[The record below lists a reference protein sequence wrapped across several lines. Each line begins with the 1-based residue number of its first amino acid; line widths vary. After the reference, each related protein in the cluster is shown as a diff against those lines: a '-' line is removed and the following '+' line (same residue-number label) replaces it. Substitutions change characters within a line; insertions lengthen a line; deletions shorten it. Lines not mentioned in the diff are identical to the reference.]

1 MNILFITTTVCMC
14 ISAVL
19 YGYFRGKWGNKSL
32 IWKALATAMA
42 GIIAAFYAVTAEET
56 YGWFILAAVVLC
68 MTADIVLEIDF
79 IKGILIF
86 GCAHICFS
94 AAYIQLAR
102 VRISTFIAFVII
114 YICVLA
120 LFHKDIKNLKN
131 LKIPAFIYMALLVF
145 MVSMAWTV
153 YSAGNSGQG
162 FMLLIG
168 AVCFLVSD
176 CIIGFRTLRDKQS
189 ILYGAAILI
198 LYYSAVYLIS
208 ASSFC
213 QL

>member
-1 MNILFITTTVCMC
+1 MNILFIITAVCMC
-14 ISAVL
+14 IFAVL

-42 GIIAAFYAVTAEET
+42 GIIAASYALAAGEI
-56 YGWFILAAVVLC
+56 YGWLIVAAVILC

-86 GCAHICFS
+86 GCAHICFL
-94 AAYIQLAR
+94 AAYIQLTQ
-102 VRISTFIAFVII
+102 VKISTFITFFII
-114 YICVLA
+114 YTCVLA

-131 LKIPAFIYMALLVF
+131 LKVPAFLYMALLVF

-153 YSAGNSGQG
+153 YSTSRSGQG
-162 FMLLIG
+162 FMLLTG
-168 AVCFLVSD
+168 ASCFLVSD
-176 CIIGFRTLRDKQS
+176 CIIGFRTLREKQS
-189 ILYGAAILI
+189 MLYGAAILI

-208 ASSFC
+208 ASSYC
-213 QL
+213 